1 MRKPNRYLIKYDL
14 DMSDNV
20 GDGLNLMQLNQ
31 FQFCRGRKEVKEFLD
46 MVKWH
51 RTDYFLYYLNLEIV
65 KFKNA

>member
-20 GDGLNLMQLNQ
+20 GDGMLWVELNQ

-51 RTDYFLYYLNLEIV
+51 RTDYCLYYSNLEIV